1 MQTETNEGNLSTVLW
16 TVGALAVVVA
26 LAVYMGMS

>member
-1 MQTETNEGNLSTVLW
+1 MQTETNEGNMSTILW
-16 TVGALAVVVA
+16 TAGALAIVVV